1 MKKAILI
8 LAAISL
14 LLVLFLPFS
23 GKFFGKKPKPANE
36 TVANADIDIAKLKP
50 PKKLLSLE
58 NYLTRLSESGAP
70 TDLQGILMQTLE
82 GKVLV
87 EHNADTPLNP
97 ASVMK
102 LSVSYLALK
111 RFDPNHKFKT
121 IAYTYGLIDESKQ
134 VLYGDLII
142 ETEGDPNF
150 TLADANN
157 LAASI
162 RSQGIKTV
170 IGDLI
175 VKGPLLLRHTSN
187 PTYVNTKLRSSL
199 GLRFTKP
206 TKTNETSKKG
216 DSRILLGVHS
226 SQSLKELLLYMNA
239 HSDNYYA
246 EHLGQMLGGIE
257 VIEKELES
265 EFKLK
270 EEELIITHASGL
282 DYNRI
287 TPRASIK
294 IFEKMVKLLRSYKM
308 RIEDIM
314 PVMGVDSGTLV
325 TRLVESSLQGAVIA
339 KTGTLHITDE
349 GASILQGMLYTKE
362 HGPVLF
368 AIFNMVGKVNYFR
381 NEQDTLLKELVTDLS
396 LTPKTVRLENIFP
409 DSEPILTEVKNF
421 PSKKAY
427 GRRNVSIKSKKRR

>member
-14 LLVLFLPFS
+14 LLLLFLPFS
-23 GKFFGKKPKPANE
+23 GKFFGKKTKPANE
-36 TVANADIDIAKLKP
+36 TVANADIDLAKLKP

-58 NYLTRLSESGAP
+58 SYLNRLSESGAP
-70 TDLQGILMQTLE
+70 TQSQAVLMQTLE

-87 EHNADTPLNP
+87 EYNADTPLNP

-102 LSVSYLALK
+102 LAVSYLALK

-121 IAYTYGLIDESKQ
+121 VAYTYGLIDESKQ

-142 ETEGDPNF
+142 ETQGDPNF

-170 IGDLI
+170 IGELVI
-175 VKGPLLLRHTSN
+175 KGPLLLRHTSN
-187 PTYVNTKLRSSL
+187 QTYVNTKLRSSL

-206 TKTNETSKKG
+206 TKSKETPKKD

-246 EHLGQMLGGIE
+246 EHLGQILGGIE

-294 IFEKMVKLLRSYKM
+294 VFQKMVKLLRSYKM

-314 PVMGVDSGTLV
+314 PVVGVDSGTLV
-325 TRLVESSLQGAVIA
+325 TRLVESSLQGAVVA

-349 GASILQGMLYTKE
+349 GASILQGVLYTKE
-362 HGPVLF
+362 YGPVLF

-427 GRRNVSIKSKKRR
+427 GRRNVGIKSKKRR